1 MSIKALVWYCKPVAN
16 GIWAKETDSAFG
28 AYTPCAVESANCIS
42 YVVLFVLCVYRLWL
56 VRMDHK
62 VRRFQLRL
70 KYYNYVLILLGSCCA
85 AEPLLRLLMGISIFN
100 LDAETGLAPFEMVSL
115 SIQTLAWISIVVMN
129 LVETNVY
136 IKEFRW
142 YVKFVVIYVLVGEL
156 VILNFI
162 LSMQSFYSRSTLY
175 IYYSSV
181 ICQILFGA
189 LLLVHLP
196 HLNPFPGY
204 APLRSESIDDNND
217 ETIVGADH
225 ICPERYASILSRIS
239 FGWITP
245 LLRRGYNRPITEKD
259 VWILDSWDK
268 TETLSARFQ
277 KCWAEE
283 SQRKKPWLLHALNC
297 SLGGRFWY
305 GGLFKV
311 GSDLCQFVGPQ
322 LLNRLLE
329 VTYGC

>member
-162 LSMQSFYSRSTLY
+162 LSMQSFYSR
-175 IYYSSV
+175 
-181 ICQILFGA
+181 
-189 LLLVHLP
+189 
-196 HLNPFPGY
+196 
-204 APLRSESIDDNND
+204 
-217 ETIVGADH
+217 
-225 ICPERYASILSRIS
+225 
-239 FGWITP
+239 
-245 LLRRGYNRPITEKD
+245 
-259 VWILDSWDK
+259 
-268 TETLSARFQ
+268 
-277 KCWAEE
+277 
-283 SQRKKPWLLHALNC
+283 
-297 SLGGRFWY
+297 
-305 GGLFKV
+305 
-311 GSDLCQFVGPQ
+311 
-322 LLNRLLE
+322 
-329 VTYGC
+329 